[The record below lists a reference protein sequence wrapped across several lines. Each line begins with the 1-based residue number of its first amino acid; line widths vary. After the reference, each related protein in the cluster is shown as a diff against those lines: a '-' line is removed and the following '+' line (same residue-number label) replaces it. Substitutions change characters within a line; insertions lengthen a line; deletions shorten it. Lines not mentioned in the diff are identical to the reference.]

1 MKTLPDF
8 GRQVKL
14 MRDGYWDQTS
24 IISMPDGSMRI
35 RKVSKGNE
43 SVGPWGEDNLRAEAQ
58 YFSSIDEN
66 LKDVFPTFLAHWDNS
81 TIGYDMEF
89 MNDYLDIGEF
99 AQNLIFNQ
107 KQADDMQYYLAK
119 RLFDDLHI
127 PVPNSSILI
136 NSIKN
141 IFKQAADYLNVSPI
155 LQPIAIACKI
165 NNLHIISLEEQL
177 QNLYASNFL
186 DVLNDLP
193 QVRLH
198 GDLHLENMLLPRKDY
213 GKEWPQKLLL
223 IDPVSV
229 TGITAGPSL
238 FDLAK
243 YESYATGE
251 LPAMR
256 KELLVVSGF
265 NKKNISDGLSEYCWS
280 IDWENPLMHGL
291 KKINWYHKLR
301 ELYIDRYG
309 EVNMPLYNLFQAYYS
324 AAMIICSNGLEQ
336 KARALKMRTSLQQI
350 LENQ

>member
-14 MRDGYWDQTS
+14 LRDGYWDQTS

-127 PVPNSSILI
+127 PVPNSSILFWYTDSKSLLSHFNVAMI
-136 NSIKN
+136 KSLMSDALAVSIFCFCNSSILLLRSSADN
-141 IFKQAADYLNVSPI
+141 ALALLIFMPWSRT
-155 LQPIAIACKI
+155 
-165 NNLHIISLEEQL
+165 ETRF
-177 QNLYASNFL
+177 SNFF
-186 DVLNDLP
+186 
-193 QVRLH
+193 
-198 GDLHLENMLLPRKDY
+198 K
-213 GKEWPQKLLL
+213 
-223 IDPVSV
+223 S
-229 TGITAGPSL
+229 S
-238 FDLAK
+238 
-243 YESYATGE
+243 
-251 LPAMR
+251 
-256 KELLVVSGF
+256 
-265 NKKNISDGLSEYCWS
+265 
-280 IDWENPLMHGL
+280 
-291 KKINWYHKLR
+291 
-301 ELYIDRYG
+301 
-309 EVNMPLYNLFQAYYS
+309 
-324 AAMIICSNGLEQ
+324 
-336 KARALKMRTSLQQI
+336 
-350 LENQ
+350 